1 MPYNYGDAL
10 TAMAAMADGRPRRR
24 AQLQPMPGDLENMP
38 GSIHSPQLPITSLGR
53 ARNPGLRRQ
62 GLIPM
67 VPPFTNPTGPGF
79 TDPTG
84 IGGFMG
90 AAPRVRR
97 RGQLPMNSLLG
108 LQPGLMPST
117 GGVGG
122 MGGANL
128 GLPTAAPSL
137 TPNTIAMPNI
147 GNLLGGGGFGFGG

>member
-24 AQLQPMPGDLENMP
+24 AQLQPMPTDLVDLP
-38 GSIHSPQLPITSLGR
+38 GSIQDPQLPIVSRSR

-79 TDPTG
+79 NDPTG

-108 LQPGLMPST
+108 LQPGLMPSMGYAGPT
-117 GGVGG
+117 P
-122 MGGANL
+122 MGG
-128 GLPTAAPSL
+128 LPMAAPSL